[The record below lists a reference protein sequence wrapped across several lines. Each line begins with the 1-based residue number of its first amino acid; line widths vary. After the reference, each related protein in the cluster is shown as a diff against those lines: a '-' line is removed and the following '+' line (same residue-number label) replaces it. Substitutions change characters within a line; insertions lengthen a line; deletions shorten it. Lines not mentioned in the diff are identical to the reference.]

1 MHHALAVPAAD
12 FGLPLESPSPTPASP
27 PPTPSHGLL
36 RRITIRSRLFV
47 AFALMCV
54 LLGALGAVAWWANAM
69 QNQAFN
75 LFVNAAVS
83 NLRQGGDL
91 RAVFVETRLREK
103 EFLLSAGD
111 SRRQANALRAWR
123 EDVTVVVDGLATIEK
138 QIRQADALVLVK
150 DVRSAYAD
158 YARHMETAFAAAA
171 GGADLAAEPVAAALR
186 SADADYGRA
195 QDAMKAA
202 FATFDGRLAEVV
214 KRINGLAEMLVKAIL
229 AVLAV
234 AIALAAAAGW
244 AISRSIHQP
253 LREAERFAA
262 RLQDGDLTAP
272 MDVRGADEISRLGRA
287 LTQMQAG
294 LGRIVSDARRAA
306 DNVATS
312 SAQIAA
318 GSMDLSQ
325 RTDEQAASLQQTA
338 ASLEELASA
347 VQQNADAAQAVRRV
361 SVAAGQAA
369 IQSSDSKKKVV
380 GTMDH
385 ITAGSRRIADII
397 GVIDNI
403 AFRTNILALNAAVE
417 SARAGEQGR
426 GFAVVAAEV
435 RSLAQR
441 SAEAAREVRGLISE
455 SVRTV
460 DAGNALAADAGSALD
475 SLLVQVRQVDGL
487 IAQITA
493 ANIEQSTGVG
503 QVSDAVAQLDRVT
516 QQNAALV
523 EESAAA
529 AASLN
534 QQALQM
540 AGAVAMFRLA
550 R

>member
-1 MHHALAVPAAD
+1 M
-12 FGLPLESPSPTPASP
+12 
-27 PPTPSHGLL
+27 
-36 RRITIRSRLFV
+36 
-47 AFALMCV
+47 
-54 LLGALGAVAWWANAM
+54 
-69 QNQAFN
+69 
-75 LFVNAAVS
+75 
-83 NLRQGGDL
+83 
-91 RAVFVETRLREK
+91 
-103 EFLLSAGD
+103 
-111 SRRQANALRAWR
+111 
-123 EDVTVVVDGLATIEK
+123 
-138 QIRQADALVLVK
+138 
-150 DVRSAYAD
+150 
-158 YARHMETAFAAAA
+158 
-171 GGADLAAEPVAAALR
+171 
-186 SADADYGRA
+186 
-195 QDAMKAA
+195 
-202 FATFDGRLAEVV
+202 
-214 KRINGLAEMLVKAIL
+214 
-229 AVLAV
+229 
-234 AIALAAAAGW
+234 
-244 AISRSIHQP
+244 
-253 LREAERFAA
+253 
-262 RLQDGDLTAP
+262 
-272 MDVRGADEISRLGRA
+272 
-287 LTQMQAG
+287 
-294 LGRIVSDARRAA
+294 
-306 DNVATS
+306 
-312 SAQIAA
+312 
-318 GSMDLSQ
+318 
-325 RTDEQAASLQQTA
+325 
-338 ASLEELASA
+338 
-347 VQQNADAAQAVRRV
+347 
-361 SVAAGQAA
+361 
-369 IQSSDSKKKVV
+369 KKVV

-516 QQNAALV
+516 QQNAALG